1 MPSSPGS
8 SDRDPSTADGDA
20 VQTAEEKAHP
30 PADEPEN
37 GADERRA
44 QPSTVDLEAEIARL
58 DDRYRRAVAD
68 LDNFRKRSARDV
80 ERRVQ
85 EARDAI
91 LREWLEALDSV
102 ERAARMDSGGQVA
115 EGMRALLDQMEA
127 ILARHGVQRIGAA
140 GEQFDPVRH
149 EAVGV
154 RVTEDVQD
162 RTILE
167 VVRAGFAI
175 GDRVLRP
182 AQVVVSRRPPSGS

>member
-8 SDRDPSTADGDA
+8 SDRDATAAAGGR
-20 VQTAEEKAHP
+20 VQTAEEDARR

-37 GADERRA
+37 RADEHSGG
-44 QPSTVDLEAEIARL
+44 PSTVDLQAEIARL
-58 DDRYRRAVAD
+58 DDQYRRALAD
-68 LDNFRKRSARDV
+68 LDNFRKRSAREL

-85 EARDAI
+85 EARDAM

-102 ERAARMDSGGQVA
+102 ERAARMDSGGQLA
-115 EGMRALLDQMEA
+115 EGMRALLDQMDA
-127 ILARHGVQRIGAA
+127 ILARHGVRRIGAA
-140 GEQFDPVRH
+140 GEQFNPERH
-149 EAVGV
+149 EAVDV
-154 RVTEDVQD
+154 RVTEDSAD

-182 AQVVVSRRPPSGS
+182 AQVVVSRRPPSGN

>member
-8 SDRDPSTADGDA
+8 SHRDPAAPGGNG
-20 VQTAEEKAHP
+20 VQTAEEEARR

-37 GADERRA
+37 RADEHSSG
-44 QPSTVDLEAEIARL
+44 PSTADLQAEIARL
-58 DDRYRRAVAD
+58 DDRYRRALAD
-68 LDNFRKRSARDV
+68 LDNFRKRSARDL
-80 ERRVQ
+80 ERRIQ
-85 EARDAI
+85 EARDGL

-102 ERAARMDSGGQVA
+102 ERAARMNSGGQLA

-127 ILARHGVQRIGAA
+127 ILARHGVRRIGAA
-140 GEQFDPVRH
+140 GERFDPERH
-149 EAVGV
+149 EAVDV
-154 RVTEDVQD
+154 RVTEDVPD

>member
-8 SDRDPSTADGDA
+8 SERDPSTAAGDA
-20 VQTAEEKAHP
+20 VQTAEGKAHP
-30 PADEPEN
+30 PAGEPEN

-44 QPSTVDLEAEIARL
+44 QPSTVDLQAEIARL

-80 ERRVQ
+80 ERRIQ

-140 GEQFDPVRH
+140 GEQFDPERH
-149 EAVGV
+149 EAVDV
-154 RVTEDVQD
+154 RVTEDVPD

>member
-8 SDRDPSTADGDA
+8 SDRDAAAAAGDR
-20 VQTAEEKAHP
+20 VQTAEEEARR

-37 GADERRA
+37 RADEHSGG
-44 QPSTVDLEAEIARL
+44 PSTADLQAEIARL
-58 DDRYRRAVAD
+58 DDRYRRALAD
-68 LDNFRKRSARDV
+68 LDNFRKRSAREL
-80 ERRVQ
+80 ERRIQ
-85 EARDAI
+85 EARDAM

-115 EGMRALLDQMEA
+115 GGMRALLDQMEA

-140 GEQFDPVRH
+140 GERFDPERH
-149 EAVGV
+149 DAVDM
-154 RVTEDVQD
+154 RVTEDVPD

-182 AQVVVSRRPPSGS
+182 AQVVVSRRPASGS